1 MGLWSAC
8 PVDTHLRRQVQ
19 LSGDSGKLGLFYA
32 VSISTLPRPVL
43 LGVIGVVAVA
53 GLFLVTHRGQDSAV
67 PATPAPSQT
76 SQPTS
81 PSASKPEAPAQKNA
95 QQDKNAA
102 PSPDKGAK
110 GSRGLPGPI
119 ARALNAKKTVV
130 ILFWNPRGVD
140 DRSVKASVD
149 RLSKRSGRV
158 AKFTDTMTHLAS
170 YTRITSAANVN
181 TSPAVVIVNSRGQA
195 ETLSGYYDF
204 QTLNQYVSNAV
215 RRR

>member
-1 MGLWSAC
+1 MGLRSAC

-53 GLFLVTHRGQDSAV
+53 GLVMVTHRGQDPV

-81 PSASKPEAPAQKNA
+81 PSATTPEAAAQKNA
-95 QQDKNAA
+95 QQDKTAA
-102 PSPDKGAK
+102 PSPDKGAA
-110 GSRGLPGPI
+110 GSKGLPAPV
-119 ARALNAKKTVV
+119 ARALDAKKTVV
-130 ILFWNPRGVD
+130 LLFWNPRGVD
-140 DRSVKASVD
+140 DRSVKASID
-149 RLSKRSGRV
+149 RLSSRNGRV
-158 AKFTDTMTHLAS
+158 ATFTDTMNHLSS

-181 TSPAVVIVNSRGQA
+181 TSPAVVIVNRRGQA
-195 ETLSGYYDF
+195 ETLSGYYDY